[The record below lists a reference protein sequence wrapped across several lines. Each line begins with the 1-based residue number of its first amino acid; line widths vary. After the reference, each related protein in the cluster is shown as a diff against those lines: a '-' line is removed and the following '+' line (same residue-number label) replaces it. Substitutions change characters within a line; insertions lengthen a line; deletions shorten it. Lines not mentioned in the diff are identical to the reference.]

1 MKEETLGKI
10 LSQSPVFSGASHDT
24 LARLCSCNVRGFRG
38 GETIYSP
45 ASFFRGIGIVI
56 SGTLAVH
63 GKNGERDIL
72 LRTIDKGGIFGAAAL
87 FGGNGE
93 YVSTVSAKKKSEVL
107 FVPEETLSEIFMLD
121 SGVSLAYIRFLS
133 ERIRFLNGKITGF
146 STPDT
151 ESAVA
156 LSLLSAMPESGGEFS
171 VNASRMSYALGIG
184 RASVYRAFA
193 SLSEDGIITYGN
205 GRVTVLDKA
214 RLYGATRK

>member
-10 LSQSPVFSGASHDT
+10 LSQSPVFSGASRDT

-72 LRTIDKGGIFGAAAL
+72 LRTIDKGGMFGAAAL
-87 FGGNGE
+87 FGGSGE
-93 YVSTVSAKKKSEVL
+93 YVSTVSAKRKSEVL
-107 FVPEETLSEIFMLD
+107 FVPEKTLSEIFMLD
-121 SGVSLAYIRFLS
+121 SGVSLAY
-133 ERIRFLNGKITGF
+133 IRFLNGKITGF

-156 LSLLSAMPESGGEFS
+156 LSLLSAMPEDGGEFP
-171 VNASRMSYALGIG
+171 VNVSRMSSALGIG

>member
-10 LSQSPVFSGASHDT
+10 LSQSPVFSGASRDT

-63 GKNGERDIL
+63 GKNGERDVL
-72 LRTIDKGGIFGAAAL
+72 LRTIDKGGMFGAAAL
-87 FGGNGE
+87 FGGSGE

-121 SGVSLAYIRFLS
+121 SGV
-133 ERIRFLNGKITGF
+133 
-146 STPDT
+146 
-151 ESAVA
+151 
-156 LSLLSAMPESGGEFS
+156 
-171 VNASRMSYALGIG
+171 
-184 RASVYRAFA
+184 
-193 SLSEDGIITYGN
+193 
-205 GRVTVLDKA
+205 
-214 RLYGATRK
+214 